1 LGTVLA
7 TQPAHYLRDDLEL
20 FHSIRNVQ
28 HLAVRFAA
36 KIARRIPRIDSIHFP
51 QHEQELS
58 MMNRDNP
65 VWLITGCS
73 TGFGREL
80 AKLVLERGWRAVVT
94 ARDPSTLTDLTEGY
108 PENALALQLDVT
120 NRKQIEDVVA
130 QSKQKFGRIDAL
142 VNNAGYGYLAAIE
155 EGEDDAVRAMFE
167 TNVFGLVDMTKAV
180 LPIMREQ
187 KSGLVVNISSI
198 GGITS
203 FAATG
208 YYHGTKYA
216 VEGISESLALE
227 VKPLGIDVL
236 IVEPGPFRTN
246 WAGPSIKQSATRID
260 AYAQTAGER
269 RKQTEARSGNQAG
282 DPVRAA
288 QAIIDAALSDTPPLR
303 LLLGRA
309 ALELARKKVDSLK
322 HDFDTWEKTTIGAD
336 FPEASK

>member
-1 LGTVLA
+1 
-7 TQPAHYLRDDLEL
+7 
-20 FHSIRNVQ
+20 
-28 HLAVRFAA
+28 
-36 KIARRIPRIDSIHFP
+36 
-51 QHEQELS
+51 

-94 ARDPSTLTDLTEGY
+94 ARDPSKLADLAEGHGDR
-108 PENALALQLDVT
+108 ALVLQLDVT
-120 NRKQIEDVVA
+120 ERKQIADVVTK
-130 QSKQKFGRIDAL
+130 SQKHFGRIDAL

-180 LPIMREQ
+180 LPIMRAQ
-187 KSGLVVNISSI
+187 KSGLIVNISSI

-216 VEGISESLALE
+216 VEGISESLAIE

-236 IVEPGPFRTN
+236 VVEPGPFRTN

-260 AYAQTAGER
+260 DYAATAGER

-303 LLLGRA
+303 LLLGKA
-309 ALELARKKVDSLK
+309 ALELARKKVTSLTN
-322 HDFDTWEKTTIGAD
+322 DFDAWEKTTIGAD
-336 FPEASK
+336 FPEGAN

>member
-1 LGTVLA
+1 
-7 TQPAHYLRDDLEL
+7 
-20 FHSIRNVQ
+20 
-28 HLAVRFAA
+28 
-36 KIARRIPRIDSIHFP
+36 
-51 QHEQELS
+51 

-80 AKLVLERGWRAVVT
+80 AKLILERGWRAVVT
-94 ARDPSTLTDLTEGY
+94 ARDPSTLAELIEGHKDR
-108 PENALALQLDVT
+108 ALALQLDVT
-120 NRKQIEDVVA
+120 DRTQIAEVVA
-130 QSKQKFGRIDAL
+130 QSQKHFGRIDAL

-167 TNVFGLVDMTKAV
+167 TNVFGLVDVTKAV
-180 LPIMREQ
+180 LPIMRAQ
-187 KSGLVVNISSI
+187 KSGIIVNISSI
-198 GGITS
+198 GGIAS

-216 VEGISESLALE
+216 VEGISESLAIE

-236 IVEPGPFRTN
+236 VVEPGPFRTN
-246 WAGPSIKQSATRID
+246 WAGPSIKQSATRIAAYD
-260 AYAQTAGER
+260 ATAGER

-303 LLLGRA
+303 LLLGKT
-309 ALELARKKVDSLK
+309 ALEIARKKVDSLTR
-322 HDFDTWEKTTIGAD
+322 DFDTWEKTTIGAD
-336 FPEASK
+336 FPEA

>member
-1 LGTVLA
+1 
-7 TQPAHYLRDDLEL
+7 
-20 FHSIRNVQ
+20 
-28 HLAVRFAA
+28 
-36 KIARRIPRIDSIHFP
+36 
-51 QHEQELS
+51 

-80 AKLVLERGWRAVVT
+80 AKLVLARGWRAVVT
-94 ARDPSTLTDLTEGY
+94 ARDVSKVADIAEGHDDR
-108 PENALALQLDVT
+108 ALVLPLDVT
-120 NRKQIEDVVA
+120 RRAQIDEVIA
-130 QSKQKFGRIDAL
+130 QTRQRFGRIDAL

-155 EGEDDAVRAMFE
+155 EGEDEAVRAMFE
-167 TNVFGLVDMTKAV
+167 TNVFGLIDLTKAV

-187 KSGLVVNISSI
+187 RSGLIVNVSSI

-216 VEGISESLALE
+216 VEGISESLATE
-227 VKPLGIDVL
+227 VQPLGIDVL

-260 AYAQTAGER
+260 AYAATAGER
-269 RKQTEARSGNQAG
+269 RNQTEARSGTQAG

-288 QAIIDAALSDTPPLR
+288 QAIIDAALSDAPPLR
-303 LLLGRA
+303 LLLGKT
-309 ALELARKKVDSLK
+309 ALELARKKLEFMRN
-322 HDFDTWEKTTIGAD
+322 DFDAWESTTRGAD
-336 FPEASK
+336 FPPGAS

>member
-1 LGTVLA
+1 
-7 TQPAHYLRDDLEL
+7 
-20 FHSIRNVQ
+20 
-28 HLAVRFAA
+28 
-36 KIARRIPRIDSIHFP
+36 
-51 QHEQELS
+51 

-94 ARDPSTLTDLTEGY
+94 ARDPSKLADLAEGY
-108 PENALALQLDVT
+108 GDRALVLQLDVT
-120 NRKQIEDVVA
+120 DRKQIADVVA
-130 QSKQKFGRIDAL
+130 KSQKHFGRIDAL

-180 LPIMREQ
+180 LPVMRAQ
-187 KSGLVVNISSI
+187 KSGLIVNISSI

-216 VEGISESLALE
+216 VEGISESLAIE

-236 IVEPGPFRTN
+236 VVEPGPFRTN

-260 AYAQTAGER
+260 DYAATAGER

-303 LLLGRA
+303 LLLGKA
-309 ALELARKKVDSLK
+309 ALELARKKVASLT

-336 FPEASK
+336 FPEGSS